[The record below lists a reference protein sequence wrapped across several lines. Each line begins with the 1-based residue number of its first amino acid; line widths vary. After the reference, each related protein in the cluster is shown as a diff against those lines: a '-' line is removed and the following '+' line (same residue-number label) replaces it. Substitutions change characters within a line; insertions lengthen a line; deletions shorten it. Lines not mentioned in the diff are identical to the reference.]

1 MRQFYLETD
10 PGQIPT
16 PGQEVALDA
25 EESHH
30 LFTVL
35 RSGREQTLNLTDGRG
50 HRFTARSVGG
60 SRRKATLEILA
71 VQDDAGEF
79 APPQLVLACAV
90 VKAKRFEWALEKAV
104 EAGAHQVIPLGTE
117 HGVVEPGGGKFQRW
131 QTIMKAALKQSGRTW
146 LPDLA
151 ELTELQVFLAQTSGW
166 LAYGAV
172 PTAQE
177 EAPSWTRYLT
187 SLQGPTPARLT
198 VLIGPEGGWSPAEED
213 LLKKSPAV
221 PLNLGPH
228 VLRTETAAVAG
239 LLALQELRQAWL
251 SAGTASG

>member
-1 MRQFYLETD
+1 VRQFYLETD
-10 PGQIPT
+10 PGQIPA

-35 RSGREQTLNLTDGRG
+35 RSGREQVLNLTDGRG

-60 SRRKATLEILA
+60 SRRKATLEILD
-71 VQDDAGEF
+71 VHDDVGEF
-79 APPQLVLACAV
+79 AQPQLVLACAV

-104 EAGAHQVIPLGTE
+104 EAGAHQVVPLRTE

-151 ELTELQVFLAQTSGW
+151 ELTELKDFLAQSSGW

-172 PTAQE
+172 PGVQE
-177 EAPSWTRYLT
+177 DASSWTRYLN
-187 SLQGPTPARLT
+187 SHQGPVPSRLT

-213 LLKKSPAV
+213 HLKKSSAV

-251 SAGTASG
+251 SAGPASG